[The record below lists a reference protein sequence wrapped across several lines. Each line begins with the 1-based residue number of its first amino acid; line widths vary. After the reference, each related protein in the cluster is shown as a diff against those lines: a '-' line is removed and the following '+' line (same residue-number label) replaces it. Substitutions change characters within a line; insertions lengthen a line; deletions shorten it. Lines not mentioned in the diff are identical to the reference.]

1 MRPIVLGAGPAGCT
15 AAITLAREGARP
27 LLLDRQERV
36 GDALCGGF
44 LSWRTAAQ
52 LRELGCDP
60 ATMGAWPVRRLVLFT
75 GHRRVEAPLP
85 AAGYG
90 LSRHM
95 LDSSLRQAAL
105 DAGAELHFDQA
116 RLVEPGVV
124 HGRSQEWRGDAVLLA
139 AGKHDVR
146 GAARPRKASDPAI
159 GLRLRIDGSVALVN
173 LVGDAIELHLFA
185 GGYAG
190 IVRQEGGSVN
200 ICLAVRKSL
209 LKAAG
214 SDPAALVAQLGRA
227 CPAFGERM
235 QHASAAPAID
245 TVAAVPYGFIARETS
260 SGLFR
265 LGDQAAV
272 IPSLAGEG
280 MSIAVASGLASAR
293 AYLAG
298 GAEAAPE
305 YQRRFAVRAWRPV
318 RTAQLVWHL
327 AERGWGAE
335 ALLSLA
341 QAAPPLT
348 RMVMDLSRM
357 AQPTRVIQPWRSS
370 AVPS

>member
-1 MRPIVLGAGPAGCT
+1 M
-15 AAITLAREGARP
+15 
-27 LLLDRQERV
+27 LLDRQERV

-52 LRELGCDP
+52 LRDVGCDP
-60 ATMGAWPVRRLVLFT
+60 ATMGAWPVRRLVLFAER
-75 GHRRVEAPLP
+75 RRVQAALP
-85 AAGYG
+85 ATGYG
-90 LSRHM
+90 LSRHA
-95 LDSSLRQAAL
+95 LDSAMRRAAVN
-105 DAGAELHFDQA
+105 AGAQLQFDHA
-116 RLVEPGVV
+116 RSVEPGIV
-124 HGRSQEWRGDAVLLA
+124 HGRAQIWHGDAVLLA

-146 GAARPRKASDPAI
+146 GATRLRDASDPAV
-159 GLRLRIDGSVALVN
+159 GLRLRIDGSAALAN

-190 IVRQEGGSVN
+190 VVRQEGGSVN

-214 SDPAALVAQLGRA
+214 GDPAALLAQLGRNS
-227 CPAFGERM
+227 PAFGERM
-235 QHASAAPAID
+235 QHAPASPTID
-245 TVAAVPYGFIARETS
+245 TIAAVPYGFIAKETPP
-260 SGLFR
+260 GLFR
-265 LGDQAAV
+265 LGDQAVV

-280 MSIAVASGLASAR
+280 MSIAVASGLAAAQ

-298 GAEAAPE
+298 GAAAASA
-305 YQRRFAVRAWRPV
+305 YQRRFAGRAWRPV

-327 AERGWGAE
+327 AEHGWGAA

-348 RMVMDLSRM
+348 RAVMDLSRI
-357 AQPTRVIQPWRSS
+357 AQPTRVIQPWRS
-370 AVPS
+370 AAMPS